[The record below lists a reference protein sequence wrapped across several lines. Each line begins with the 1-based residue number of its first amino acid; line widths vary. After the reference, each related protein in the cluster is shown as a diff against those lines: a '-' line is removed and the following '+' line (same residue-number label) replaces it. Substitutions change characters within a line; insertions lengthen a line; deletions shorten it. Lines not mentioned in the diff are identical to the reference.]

1 MSIAWIFPGQG
12 SQSVGMGHDLMD
24 LGAEQMQQA
33 EAILGWSLLDLTET
47 ELAQT
52 TYAQP
57 ALFLVSAILTDILL
71 ARGHYPV
78 CVAGHSL
85 GEYSALYAAGVLDF
99 STTLN
104 LVHQRAALMAQGS
117 PGGMTA
123 VIGFDRAHLEEL
135 CAATPGVTLAN
146 DNSPDQVVITG
157 DSAAMAAVV
166 AALKPKRAVPLA
178 VSGAFHSPF
187 MATAAQAFSQLLDP
201 LPFSDP
207 ASLVFIPQGITM
219 LAYGVAAIVAAI
231 YQWLTVIWDVGGGY
245 NEFDLRSNR
254 ATIVRYG
261 YPGKNR
267 LVKLTYGL
275 DEIVGVRVEIKE
287 GLNPKRALY
296 LRIKGRGDIPLT
308 RVGQPLSLAAIENQ
322 AAELARFLNVSL
334 EGI

>member
-201 LPFSDP
+201 LPFAPARIPIYSNATAAPTQDP
-207 ASLVFIPQGITM
+207 QQIKHNLKQQMTAGVRWRETV
-219 LAYGVAAIVAAI
+219 LAMAAAGVTTTWEVGSGTV
-231 YQWLTVIWDVGGGY
+231 LT
-245 NEFDLRSNR
+245 N
-254 ATIVRYG
+254 
-261 YPGKNR
+261 
-267 LVKLTYGL
+267 LVKRT
-275 DEIVGVRVEIKE
+275 V
-287 GLNPKRALY
+287 P
-296 LRIKGRGDIPLT
+296 
-308 RVGQPLSLAAIENQ
+308 
-322 AAELARFLNVSL
+322 SL
-334 EGI
+334 ERLSIQGAKSLPD